1 MRLGIFRT
9 MVAAATTSRGF
20 NLPSATAFSGVNAF
34 VVNTHGL
41 QGDPS
46 TGTVTDFNTDT
57 GALVT
62 VLR

>member
-1 MRLGIFRT
+1 

-34 VVNTHGL
+34 VVNTHGQ